1 MPDLQL
7 SDLIHLPAWAI
18 VIMLIINRLG
28 LAKVMPNLFG
38 IWRNQ
43 SEQEQERATAQLD
56 FDRQDEITILS
67 SMIALQ
73 TEGIRQNEKLLGY
86 LMSSLDSKIAT
97 GFESIRLEMV
107 EVRQELR
114 DIGDRWLAASKE
126 IGGVKSHLTVF
137 SHELVQ
143 LVDKMRVIERH
154 LEQEVKPNS

>member
-1 MPDLQL
+1 MVKWLLTPPISL
-7 SDLIHLPAWAI
+7 
-18 VIMLIINRLG
+18 
-28 LAKVMPNLFG
+28 LAASQRSPMSRSS
-38 IWRNQ
+38 WRNQ
-43 SEQEQERATAQLD
+43 SEHEQERATAQLD

-86 LMSSLDSKIAT
+86 LMSSLDNKIAA

>member
-1 MPDLQL
+1 MPELQL

-18 VIMLIINRLG
+18 VVLLIINRLRLANVLPQIFG
-28 LAKVMPNLFG
+28 L
-38 IWRNQ
+38 WRTQ

-73 TEGIRQNEKLLGY
+73 TKAIHQNEKLLEY
-86 LMSSLDSKIAT
+86 LMSSLDTRIAT
-97 GFESIRLEMV
+97 GFERIRLEMV

-126 IGGVKSHLTVF
+126 IGGVKSQLTVF

-143 LVDKMRVIERH
+143 LVDKMRAIERH
-154 LEQEVKPNS
+154 IEQEGNS